1 MPERFDEPS
10 RGPKEDLPIGDLSST
25 AESDQEFE
33 VGGDLING
41 SWHRDVCERGRSL
54 CWAVPTSSLAKML
67 ANCLMC
73 SANGA

>member
-1 MPERFDEPS
+1 MPRFDEPS

-41 SWHRDVCERGRSL
+41 SWHRDVCERGPQLVLGRADVVAREVA
-54 CWAVPTSSLAKML
+54 WRTA
-67 ANCLMC
+67 
-73 SANGA
+73 